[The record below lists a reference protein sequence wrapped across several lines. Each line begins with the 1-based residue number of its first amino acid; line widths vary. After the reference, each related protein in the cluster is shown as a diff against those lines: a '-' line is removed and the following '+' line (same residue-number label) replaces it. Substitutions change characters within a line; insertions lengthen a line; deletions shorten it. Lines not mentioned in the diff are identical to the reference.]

1 MSEKKIEKVE
11 KKPKV
16 VVEKAK
22 PAVDKP
28 KVVVDKPRAE
38 PARPGRLFVDA
49 RPWATIYLDGAKI
62 GVTPIVGRSVPAGE
76 HTIKA
81 VAEDGSVK
89 TLRVTVEAG
98 GDLRRRVIW

>member
-1 MSEKKIEKVE
+1 
-11 KKPKV
+11 V
-16 VVEKAK
+16 VVEK
-22 PAVDKP
+22 
-28 KVVVDKPRAE
+28 RE

-81 VAEDGSVK
+81 VAEDGTTK
-89 TLRVTVEAG
+89 TMRVNVEPG
-98 GDLRRRVIW
+98 GDLRRRVTW